1 MGACSARVYMVSS
14 WCRSGENIHDQAFS
28 ENIQDQAFSE
38 SSRDKVTVQCSAIY
52 LGFALGMVN
61 SCNISVKQ
69 QQIRWF
75 DAEISNGE
83 AQSRYLL

>member
-69 QQIRWF
+69 QQIRCWF
-75 DAEISNGE
+75 
-83 AQSRYLL
+83 RRRV

>member
-14 WCRSGENIHDQAFS
+14 WCRSGENIHDQASSENIHDQASS
-28 ENIQDQAFSE
+28 ENIQDQVSSE

-69 QQIRWF
+69 QQIRCWF
-75 DAEISNGE
+75 
-83 AQSRYLL
+83 RRRV

>member
-14 WCRSGENIHDQAFS
+14 WCRSGENIHDQASS
-28 ENIQDQAFSE
+28 ENIQDQASSE

-69 QQIRWF
+69 QQIRCWF
-75 DAEISNGE
+75 
-83 AQSRYLL
+83 RRRV